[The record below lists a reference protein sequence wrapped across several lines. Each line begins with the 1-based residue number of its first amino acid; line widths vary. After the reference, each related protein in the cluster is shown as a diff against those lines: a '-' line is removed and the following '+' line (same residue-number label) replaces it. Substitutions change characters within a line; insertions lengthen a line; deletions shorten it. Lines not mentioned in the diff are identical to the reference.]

1 MIVIPAIDLLENQA
15 VRLFQGD
22 YDQKTVYSES
32 PWELVASFEEAG
44 AELIHLVDLDGA
56 KLGKP
61 GNEATIR
68 KILDKCNVR
77 LELGGG
83 IRSMET
89 IQFYADLGIHRFIL
103 GTSAVTDPKLV
114 DSSLDK
120 YGSDRVVVG
129 VDAKDG
135 LVKTQG
141 WEKDV
146 GLRYEDFMERIYKQ
160 GVRHVIFTDISLDGT
175 LKGPNLQSYSWI
187 LKNYDFKLIAS
198 GGVSSLQDLQDLHL
212 IENGAMYGAITGKAI
227 YENRIDLKESV
238 ALCKKLDNT
247 SIII

>member
-1 MIVIPAIDLLENQA
+1 MIVIPAIDLLENKA

-22 YDQKTVYSES
+22 YEQKTVYSES

-61 GNEATIR
+61 GNAQTIR
-68 KILDKCNVR
+68 KIQEKSHVK

-89 IQFYADLGIHRFIL
+89 IQYYEDLGIHRFIL
-103 GTSAVTDPKLV
+103 GTSAVTDPNLV
-114 DSSLDK
+114 DTALEK

-141 WEKDV
+141 WELDA
-146 GLRYEDFMERIYKQ
+146 GLRYEDFMERIYNQ
-160 GVRHVIFTDISLDGT
+160 GIRHVIFTDITLDGT
-175 LKGPNLQSYSWI
+175 LKGPNLESYRWI
-187 LKNYDFKLIAS
+187 LENFDFRLIAS
-198 GGVSSLQDLQDLHL
+198 GGVSSLEDFKNLHL
-212 IENGAMYGAITGKAI
+212 INDGAMFGAITGKAI
-227 YENRIDLKESV
+227 YEKRIDLKESIEFCK
-238 ALCKKLDNT
+238 ALG
-247 SIII
+247 